1 MSQAPAIVG
10 LGMTPMSV
18 TAGPDSYALATEAVA
33 AALADAGLER
43 GDVDGMLVGSS
54 QGVREDRLSVALAR
68 RAGFGDLRLVEHL
81 EIKGATAVAMV
92 TRAVLA
98 IQAGMARTVICVFSD
113 APIAHTPDGT
123 GSAGTLYARSGGNSG
138 VRGLERAS
146 GVLGSV
152 PTFALLASRYL
163 FVSGGTEADLCAVAT
178 SARAWAAGN
187 PQAVNRKPLDSGG
200 YYASRM
206 ISTPLRVLDCARPVN
221 GAVAVIVSSA
231 RPAGQAGQGSPAIEV
246 RGMGAVH
253 PMRRRRAGG
262 ESWFGGGGQAVDDGL
277 DMAGISRAG
286 LDVVELYDPFSI
298 VTLCLLEEYG
308 FCESG
313 QAGKFVRGG
322 GIAPGGELPVNT
334 GGGQLSGF
342 YLQGMTPLAEAI
354 IQLRGT
360 GGDRQVPGARTA
372 LVTGIGGRVD
382 HHEALV
388 LSTEAA

>member
-1 MSQAPAIVG
+1 MSPAPAIIG

-18 TAGPDSYALATEAVA
+18 TEGADSFTLAVEAVGT
-33 AALADAGLER
+33 ALADAGLDQA
-43 GDVDGMLVGSS
+43 DVDGMLVGSS
-54 QGVREDRLSVALAR
+54 QGIRPDRLGVALAR
-68 RAGFGDLRLVEHL
+68 RGGFGELRLLEHL
-81 EIKGATAVAMV
+81 EIKGATAVAMIV
-92 TRAVLA
+92 RAVLA
-98 IQAGMARTVICVFSD
+98 IRAGMASTVICVFSD
-113 APIAHTPDGT
+113 APIRSGAA
-123 GSAGTLYARSGGNSG
+123 AGTAYARSGGTVG

-146 GVLGSV
+146 GMLGSV
-152 PTFALLASRYL
+152 PTFALLASRFL
-163 FVSGGTEADLCAVAT
+163 SVSGGTEADLCAVAT
-178 SARAWAAGN
+178 SARSWAVGS
-187 PQAVNRKPLDSGG
+187 PQAVNRAPLDADG

-206 ISTPLRVLDCARPVN
+206 IATPLRVLDCARPVN
-221 GAVAVIVSSA
+221 GAVAVVVSSV
-231 RPAGQAGQGSPAIEV
+231 RPSANAANGAYPPAIDV

-262 ESWFGGGGQAVDDGL
+262 ESWFGGGARAVDDAL
-277 DMAGISRAG
+277 AMAGVTRDD
-286 LDVVELYDPFSI
+286 LDVVELYDPFTI

-308 FCESG
+308 LCEPG
-313 QAGKFVRGG
+313 GAGEFVRGG
-322 GIAPGGELPVNT
+322 AIAPGGKLPLNT

-388 LSTEAA
+388 LTRAAA

>member
-18 TAGPDSYALATEAVA
+18 TAGPDSFALAADAVGA
-33 AALADAGLER
+33 VLADARLTR
-43 GDVDGMLVGSS
+43 ADVDGMLVASS

-68 RAGFGDLRLVEHL
+68 RAGLGDLRLLEHL

-98 IQAGMARTVICVFSD
+98 IRAGMARTVICVFAD
-113 APIAHTPDGT
+113 APIGGGP
-123 GSAGTLYARSGGNSG
+123 AGTLYARSGGNSG

-163 FVSGGTEADLCAVAT
+163 HVSGGTEADLCAVAT
-178 SARAWAAGN
+178 SARAWAAGS
-187 PQAVNRKPLDSGG
+187 PQAVSRKPLDSGG

-231 RPAGQAGQGSPAIEV
+231 RPAGHANPAIEI

-253 PMRRRRAGG
+253 PMRRRRAGA
-262 ESWFGGGGQAVDDGL
+262 ESWFGGGRRAIDDAL
-277 DMAGISRAG
+277 SMAGLARG
-286 LDVVELYDPFSI
+286 ELDVVELYDPFSI

-354 IQLRGT
+354 IQLRGD
-360 GGDRQVPGARTA
+360 GGDRQVARAETA

-388 LSTEAA
+388 LLREAA

>member
-1 MSQAPAIVG
+1 MSQPPAITG
-10 LGMTPMSV
+10 LGMTEMSV
-18 TAGPDSYALATEAVA
+18 TAGPDSYALAAEAVA
-33 AALADAGLER
+33 AALTDAGLER

-54 QGVREDRLSVALAR
+54 QGVREDRLGVALAR
-68 RAGFGDLRLVEHL
+68 RAGFGDLRLIEHL

-92 TRAVLA
+92 TRAALA
-98 IQAGMARTVICVFSD
+98 IRAGMARTVVCVFAD
-113 APIAHTPDGT
+113 APVGG

-152 PTFALLASRYL
+152 PTFALLAARYL
-163 FVSGGTEADLCAVAT
+163 HVSGGTEADLGAVALA
-178 SARAWAAGN
+178 ARAWATAS
-187 PQAVNRKPLDSGG
+187 PQAVNRKPLDEDG

-231 RPAGQAGQGSPAIEV
+231 RPAGQAAAAVEI

-262 ESWFGGGGQAVDDGL
+262 ESWFGGGGQAVDDAL
-277 DMAGISRAG
+277 AMARTSRAG

-308 FCESG
+308 FCASG
-313 QAGKFVRGG
+313 QAGKLVRGG
-322 GIAPGGELPVNT
+322 WIAPGGDLPVNT

-342 YLQGMTPLAEAI
+342 YLQGMTPLAEAL
-354 IQLRGT
+354 IQLRGD
-360 GGDRQVPGARTA
+360 GGERQVAGAQTA
-372 LVTGIGGRVD
+372 LVTGIGGRAD

-388 LSTEAA
+388 LAREAA

>member
-1 MSQAPAIVG
+1 
-10 LGMTPMSV
+10 MSV
-18 TAGPDSYALATEAVA
+18 TAGPDSYALATAAVA
-33 AALADAGLER
+33 AALADAGLTR
-43 GDVDGMLVGSS
+43 DDVDGLLVGSS
-54 QGVREDRLSVALAR
+54 QGIREDRLSVALAR
-68 RAGFGDLRLVEHL
+68 RAGFGELRLVEHL

-98 IQAGMARTVICVFSD
+98 IAAGMARTVICVFSD
-113 APIAHTPDGT
+113 TPVG
-123 GSAGTLYARSGGNSG
+123 GGPAGTLYARSGGNAG

-163 FVSGGTEADLCAVAT
+163 HVSGGSEADLCAVAMA
-178 SARAWAAGN
+178 ARAWAVGSE
-187 PQAVNRKPLDSGG
+187 QAVSRKPLDEDG

-231 RPAGQAGQGSPAIEV
+231 RPSDQPAVGIG
-246 RGMGAVH
+246 GMGAAH
-253 PMRRRRAGG
+253 PMRRRRAGA
-262 ESWFGGGGQAVDDGL
+262 ESWFGGGRRAVDDAL
-277 DMAGISRAG
+277 EMAGVTRDR

-354 IQLRGT
+354 IQLRGE
-360 GGDRQVPGARTA
+360 GGDRQVAGARTA

-382 HHEALV
+382 HHEVLV
-388 LSTEAA
+388 LGREAA

>member
-1 MSQAPAIVG
+1 VSQPPAITG
-10 LGMTPMSV
+10 LGMTEMSV

-33 AALADAGLER
+33 AALTDAGLER

-54 QGVREDRLSVALAR
+54 QGVREDRLGVALAR
-68 RAGFGDLRLVEHL
+68 RAGFGDLRLIEHL

-92 TRAVLA
+92 TRAALA
-98 IQAGMARTVICVFSD
+98 IRAGMARTVVCVFAD
-113 APIAHTPDGT
+113 APVGG

-152 PTFALLASRYL
+152 PTFALLAARYL
-163 FVSGGTEADLCAVAT
+163 HVSGGTEADLGAVALA
-178 SARAWAAGN
+178 ARAWATAS
-187 PQAVNRKPLDSGG
+187 PQAVNRKPLDEDG

-231 RPAGQAGQGSPAIEV
+231 RPAGQAAAAVEI

-262 ESWFGGGGQAVDDGL
+262 ESWFGGGGQAVDDAL
-277 DMAGISRAG
+277 AMARTSRAG

-308 FCESG
+308 FCASG
-313 QAGKFVRGG
+313 QAGKLVRGG
-322 GIAPGGELPVNT
+322 WIAPGGDLPVNT

-342 YLQGMTPLAEAI
+342 YLQGMTPLAEAL
-354 IQLRGT
+354 IQLRGD
-360 GGDRQVPGARTA
+360 GGERQVAGAQTA
-372 LVTGIGGRVD
+372 LVTGIGGRAD

-388 LSTEAA
+388 LAREAA